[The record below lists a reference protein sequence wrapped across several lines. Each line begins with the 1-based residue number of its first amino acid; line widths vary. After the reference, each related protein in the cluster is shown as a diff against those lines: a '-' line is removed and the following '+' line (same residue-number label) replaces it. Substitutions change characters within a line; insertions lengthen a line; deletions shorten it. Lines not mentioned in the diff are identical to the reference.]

1 MFIYEIAERL
11 LFQNQQPAAAMIH
24 TIHLFPELDDKLIEL
39 LKSLQP
45 EDWNKPTVARM
56 WAVRD
61 VAAHLLDGNVRVISG
76 RDGHY
81 TAPDREINGYDDL
94 VAYLNQFNAD
104 WVKAA
109 QRISPQLLTEL
120 LESTGKQY
128 SQIMAAQDLDANAP
142 YPVSWAGETIS
153 KNWFHIAREY
163 TEKWHHQQQIRD
175 AVGKPGIMTRRL
187 FQPLMDTFLRGL
199 PHTYRN
205 TPAQEGTAIA
215 IQVGL
220 EEPITAYNVRRNGQ
234 WVVEEALEDLADA
247 TITIPA
253 DTAWKLF
260 TKAMSPA
267 DAAGAVTITGDE
279 ALASTTLNLIAVMA

>member
-1 MFIYEIAERL
+1 
-11 LFQNQQPAAAMIH
+11 MIH
-24 TIHLFPELDDKLIEL
+24 TVHLFPELDEKLIAL

-45 EDWNKPTVARM
+45 DDWDKPTVARL
-56 WAVRD
+56 WTVRD
-61 VAAHLLDGNVRVISG
+61 VAAHLLDGNIRAISG
-76 RDGHY
+76 RDGHR
-81 TAPDREINGYDDL
+81 TVPDREINSYEDL

-104 WVKAA
+104 WVKASR
-109 QRISPQLLTEL
+109 RISPQLLTEL

-128 SQIMAAQDLDANAP
+128 SQIMATQDLNADARYSVA
-142 YPVSWAGETIS
+142 WAGESVS

-175 AVGKPGIMTRRL
+175 AVDKPGIMTKHL

-215 IQVGL
+215 IHIGL
-220 EEPITAYNVRRNGQ
+220 EEPVTAYNVRREGR
-234 WVVEEALEDLADA
+234 WVIEGTWDGPADA
-247 TITIPA
+247 VITIPS

-260 TKAMSPA
+260 TKAITAA
-267 DAAGAVTITGDE
+267 DAAKKVTITGNDP
-279 ALASTTLNLIAVMA
+279 LATVSLNLIAVMA